1 MTRRTLTRRGATIL
15 ASAILLA
22 AAVLVSACGSGDKPA
37 VKPSTL
43 YPSPSASNAVTS
55 GNPSPSP
62 GTSTSPGTSSSPG
75 TSTSPSPSST
85 GGRNG
90 GGSSGTSTKK
100 ITDASIRG
108 NILVRLSQEP
118 TLRGIDFTVVVHN
131 ASVSLTGRVKT
142 RKQKHSAEHIA
153 VSEPGVKRVLSY
165 IEVTGGGGY

>member
-1 MTRRTLTRRGATIL
+1 MIRRTLTRCGATVL
-15 ASAILLA
+15 ASVVLLA
-22 AAVLVSACGSGDKPA
+22 AAVLLSACGSGDKPA

-43 YPSPSASNAVTS
+43 YPSPSASNAGAS
-55 GNPSPSP
+55 GSPSPSP
-62 GTSTSPGTSSSPG
+62 GTSTTPG

-118 TLRGIDFTVVVHN
+118 SLRGIDFTVVVHN
-131 ASVSLTGRVKT
+131 GVVSLSGRVKT
-142 RKQKHSAEHIA
+142 KKQKHSAEHIA

-165 IEVTGGGGY
+165 LEVTGGGGY